1 VRKANRKSIY
11 LLSAAAVA
19 LLVGGSAT
27 AMSAYKTVTLEV
39 DGQTQEIAGFQ
50 FGSVGDLLKEQG
62 VQVKEKDLVQ
72 PVVTAELA
80 EGTTIVVKHAKSVQI
95 QDGTNELITLY
106 TQAKTVEELLKEA
119 KITVNSAD
127 KVSLEL
133 AASVESGQTVSITRR
148 TEEVKVAEEAI
159 PFQTERQPNQELF
172 KGTEKVLTPG
182 VEGKTK
188 ITTKIFYE
196 NGKEVDRKEER
207 AVAQQPVN
215 QVVAYGTKDRPV
227 VVAAR
232 GGSSFTASKTLT
244 MAASA
249 YSMPGSRT
257 ASGTAAGPGTV
268 AVDPSVIPLG
278 TKLYIEGYGHA
289 VASDV
294 GGDIKGNRIDLH
306 FDTVDAA
313 RQFGR
318 RVVKVYVVQQ

>member
-1 VRKANRKSIY
+1 
-11 LLSAAAVA
+11 
-19 LLVGGSAT
+19 
-27 AMSAYKTVTLEV
+27 MSTYKTISLEV
-39 DGQTQEIAGFQ
+39 DGKTQEIAGFQ
-50 FGSVGDLLKEQG
+50 TGTVGDLLTEQG

-80 EGTTIVVKHAKSVQI
+80 EGTNIVVKHAKSVQI
-95 QDGTNELITLY
+95 QDGTKELITLY
-106 TQAKTVEELLKEA
+106 TQANTVEDLLKEA
-119 KITVNSAD
+119 SITLTDAD
-127 KVSLEL
+127 KVNLEL
-133 AASVESGQTVSITRR
+133 AAAVESGQTLTITRR
-148 TEEVKVAEEAI
+148 TEDIKVAEEAI
-159 PFQTERQPNQELF
+159 PFQTERQPNGELF
-172 KGTEKVLTPG
+172 TGTEKVLTPG

-188 ITTKIFYE
+188 ITTKVVYE

-207 AVAQQPVN
+207 AVAQAPVN
-215 QVVAYGTKDRPV
+215 QVVAYGTKQRPI
-227 VVAAR
+227 VVASR
-232 GGSSFTASKTLT
+232 GGEQITASKTLT

-257 ASGTAAGPGTV
+257 ATGTAAGPGTV

-306 FDTVDAA
+306 FATVDQA

-318 RVVKVYVVQQ
+318 RVVKVYIVQQ

>member
-11 LLSAAAVA
+11 LLSAAAAA

-39 DGQTQEIAGFQ
+39 DGKQQEIAGFT
-50 FGSVGDLLKEQG
+50 FGTVGELLEEQG

-80 EGTTIVVKHAKSVQI
+80 EGTNIRVQHAKSIQI
-95 QDGTNELITLY
+95 QDGTKELITLS
-106 TQAKTVEELLKEA
+106 TQSKTVEELLKEA
-119 KITVNSAD
+119 NITVNEAD
-127 KVSLEL
+127 KVSLDM
-133 AASVESGQTVSITRR
+133 ASALESGQTVTITRR

-159 PFQTERQPNQELF
+159 PFQTERQPDGESF

-207 AVAQQPVN
+207 AVAQAPVN
-215 QVVAYGTKDRPV
+215 QVVGYGTKERPV
-227 VVAAR
+227 VVASR
-232 GGSSFTASKTLT
+232 GGSFTASKTLT

-257 ASGTAAGPGTV
+257 ATGTAAGPGTV
-268 AVDPSVIPLG
+268 AVDPNVIPLG

-289 VASDV
+289 VASDT
-294 GGDIKGNRIDLH
+294 GGAIKGNRIDLH
-306 FDTVDAA
+306 FATEEQA

-318 RVVKVYVVQQ
+318 RVVKVYVVQ